1 MGLNTVFYTH
11 TTYTSLIFVYVCLIV
26 LNVTIFQN
34 PNYFKQLECIHTI
47 TMNEQRVI
55 GIIGGCILIATG
67 ILNYKCY
74 IAPIL
79 RHTER
84 MNAFDDRLK
93 KVEKRTVE

>member
-1 MGLNTVFYTH
+1 
-11 TTYTSLIFVYVCLIV
+11 
-26 LNVTIFQN
+26 
-34 PNYFKQLECIHTI
+34 
-47 TMNEQRVI
+47 MNEQRVI